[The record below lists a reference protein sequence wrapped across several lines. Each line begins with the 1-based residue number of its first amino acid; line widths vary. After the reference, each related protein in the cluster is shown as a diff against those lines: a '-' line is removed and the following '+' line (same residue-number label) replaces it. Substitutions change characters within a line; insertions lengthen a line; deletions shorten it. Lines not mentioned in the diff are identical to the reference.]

1 MISRRRRQKYGDAI
15 ASPSF
20 KSMIISYLKYRRKA
34 QGKYHLHSPLVF
46 SLYEEVLEKTFTS
59 SFRAKS
65 RNHRHLNRSELYAG
79 DLFTK
84 GECSRFARVS
94 IPLRFSRNDNL
105 FYEALD
111 KNLKDFVNDNPLI
124 FNENDVVMIVK
135 DIHRGKQNERDWER
149 LVGDEKVRLSIDC
162 WRFGMIFV
170 MERIKKEHYILK
182 V

>member
-46 SLYEEVLEKTFTS
+46 DLYERVLEKPF
-59 SFRAKS
+59 
-65 RNHRHLNRSELYAG
+65 
-79 DLFTK
+79 DD
-84 GECSRFARVS
+84 
-94 IPLRFSRNDNL
+94 I
-105 FYEALD
+105 D
-111 KNLKDFVNDNPLI
+111 KNLKDFINDNTLI
-124 FNENDVVMIVK
+124 FNEDYVVMIVK

-149 LVGDEKVRLSIDC
+149 LIGDEKVRLSIDC
-162 WRFGMIFV
+162 WKFGMIFV
-170 MERIKKEHYILK
+170 MERLKKEHYILK